1 MTDCK
6 AGFNDPVHDAQAV
19 FRYALDAMAHPGLW
33 YELRSMPQVLP
44 GFSPAATA
52 LALTLLDHEVGV
64 WLGASARRGV
74 NALSLITGARRVDRP
89 DEADFA
95 FLAANEL
102 DVSES
107 VFYTPADW
115 AWGSALGGLLVGTW
129 HQGGTVVAAPMEGF
143 DAGAAFEVLEE
154 YGVTEALVPPTALR
168 MMMNAEAPAGLPL
181 ETIASAGEP
190 VTPEILAWADE
201 ALEGVSVNE
210 YYGQTELNLV
220 VANASRWFETQPG
233 SMGKPL
239 PGYDVRVV
247 DPEVG
252 VPLRACLKDR

>member
-102 DVSES
+102 DMLPVLAAGTAAAPE
-107 VFYTPADW
+107 
-115 AWGSALGGLLVGTW
+115 LGATVILEVDAASGDSGLICSGPGLAAPQRLLCSGLPEAFARQWW
-129 HQGGTVVAAPMEGF
+129 HQTNGWPCGRDIFLAASSSVAALPRTVTLE
-143 DAGAAFEVLEE
+143 AA
-154 YGVTEALVPPTALR
+154 
-168 MMMNAEAPAGLPL
+168 
-181 ETIASAGEP
+181 
-190 VTPEILAWADE
+190 
-201 ALEGVSVNE
+201 
-210 YYGQTELNLV
+210 
-220 VANASRWFETQPG
+220 
-233 SMGKPL
+233 
-239 PGYDVRVV
+239 
-247 DPEVG
+247 
-252 VPLRACLKDR
+252 